1 MIEYEYEPIPGLPG
15 ELPEGEH
22 VLWQATPSWES
33 LAKRVFQ
40 VYTLSL
46 YFILLIV
53 AHLIFRV
60 MDGAPAS
67 MITGTLAW
75 QGGLAVAVIAL
86 LALLAQLYAKGT
98 LYTLT
103 NRRLVIR
110 SGVALPMII
119 NLPLSKVESAGLRRL
134 RDGTGDI
141 TFLPAPDTKVYWMM
155 LWPHVR
161 PFHFKRVQ
169 PLLRGVEDPD
179 AVARLLVNVIEELRE
194 TNQDTESM
202 DSRLVTA
209 G

>member
-15 ELPEGEH
+15 ELPEGER
-22 VLWQATPSWES
+22 VLWQGAPGWES

-46 YFILLIV
+46 YFILLIIG
-53 AHLIFRV
+53 HLVFRI

-67 MITGTLAW
+67 MISGTLAW
-75 QGGLAVAVIAL
+75 QGGLAASVIAL
-86 LALLAQLYAKGT
+86 LALLSHLYAKGT

-161 PFHFKRVQ
+161 PFHFRRVQ
-169 PLLRGVEDPD
+169 PLLRGVEEPD

-202 DSRLVTA
+202 DSGLVTA

>member
-67 MITGTLAW
+67 MISGTLAW
-75 QGGLAVAVIAL
+75 QGGLAASVIAL
-86 LALLAQLYAKGT
+86 LALLARLYAKGT

-141 TFLPAPDTKVYWMM
+141 TFLPAPDTKVHWMM

-161 PFHFKRVQ
+161 PFHFTRVQ

-194 TNQDTESM
+194 TSQEPGSM
-202 DSRLVTA
+202 DSGLVTA